1 MKTCLAQP
9 LLWPEM
15 PTCPSCPQKLRQDIL
30 LMKPYFITCR
40 EAMAA
45 RLLLQVSPPV
55 PRGRGGVGGEGVLQ
69 EGRKQ
74 TRIVRGR
81 LDTERVLCRQQRV
94 SALFQGTP
102 GLPTKAFYPQKWFV
116 LLSAREALREWV
128 SPCSLHGSLHRV
140 DPGRANHRTRHG
152 SPTYLFASAHWVPAA
167 ADGVL
172 GPGEQRAEWAAP
184 GPHLGVHSPDWADRK
199 SRKQRIGW

>member
-102 GLPTKAFYPQKWFV
+102 GLPTKAFYPQKWFL

-140 DPGRANHRTRHG
+140 DPGRANHRTLRG
-152 SPTYLFASAHWVPAA
+152 SPTCLQALTGCLLRPTVFW
-167 ADGVL
+167 VL
-172 GPGEQRAEWAAP
+172 GSSEQSGR
-184 GPHLGVHSPDWADRK
+184 HLALT
-199 SRKQRIGW
+199 